1 MHIELTNHCLYI
13 EPILDAKYASR
24 AVFTDRI
31 AYSTKSSTKWIDDTL
46 KRYYATNIEARK
58 YHAKFHF
65 NFHRLTPILF
75 TTHNGFL
82 LFPLPNK
89 QFKLNN
95 YWINLSKCYAFK
107 ESDVGVTIE
116 FTNGTF
122 FDVPVPL
129 TVFEKQ
135 YTRALF
141 LNDQY
146 GKFIIARDNRN
157 LMNDSGRIVY
167 NMSNSNE

>member
-1 MHIELTNHCLYI
+1 M
-13 EPILDAKYASR
+13 DVKYTSR
-24 AVFTDRI
+24 AVFTNQV
-31 AYSTKSSTKWIDDTL
+31 AYSTKTTTKWVDDTL

-58 YHAKFHF
+58 YHAKIHF
-65 NFHRLTPILF
+65 NVHRLTPIIF
-75 TTHNGFL
+75 TTNNGFL
-82 LFPLPNK
+82 LFPLPEK

-107 ESDVGVTIE
+107 ESDTGVIVE
-116 FTNGTF
+116 FTNGSKLDIPISITA
-122 FDVPVPL
+122 
-129 TVFEKQ
+129 FERQ

-146 GKFIIARDNRN
+146 GKFVIARDNRN
-157 LMNDSGRIVY
+157 HMNYNDTIIY